1 MAVPRTNG
9 KHVHA
14 TCTSAAHASTNEGFL
29 FTTSPPR
36 QKSVSNASTITNLMQ
51 HSTHM
56 GMHVV
61 SIYHRDK
68 VQHPEPNRAC
78 TRIHRHASVACESW
92 LWHALQGRFTLVQ
105 RSFFHVTPFT
115 FLLSHPALP
124 SSRFYVLS
132 FVLAFLLLHPLF
144 FCLRC
149 LPFPPGSTCI
159 HDTKSQ
165 SCFKPH
171 QDVPT
176 WHGSPIHSSLCLLSC
191 RWHSVALRPAAVPW
205 SRDWVDRSWVHA
217 TSAAT
222 VHSSY
227 DVHAQIMKKT
237 RFQPVRCGDHGIPLQ
252 VDHGLVELLQ
262 PP

>member
-1 MAVPRTNG
+1 MLYKEDSHWCKEVSFMSLR
-9 KHVHA
+9 
-14 TCTSAAHASTNEGFL
+14 SL
-29 FTTSPPR
+29 FFFH
-36 QKSVSNASTITNLMQ
+36 ILLCLL
-51 HSTHM
+51 
-56 GMHVV
+56 
-61 SIYHRDK
+61 RD
-68 VQHPEPNRAC
+68 
-78 TRIHRHASVACESW
+78 
-92 LWHALQGRFTLVQ
+92 FTL
-105 RSFFHVTPFT
+105 
-115 FLLSHPALP
+115 
-124 SSRFYVLS
+124 LS

-149 LPFPPGSTCI
+149 LPFPPGSTCT

-227 DVHAQIMKKT
+227 DVHAQIMKKHDSSLSGAVT
-237 RFQPVRCGDHGIPLQ
+237 MASPCKLTMVL
-252 VDHGLVELLQ
+252 
-262 PP
+262 